1 MIERKQTPPVFK
13 VYTRYKPYL
22 RLDFFFRCAY
32 CGITEYRWGSDR
44 NFVVEHFRPKSR
56 FPKLACTYSNLYYAC
71 NRCNDFKSD
80 IWPSALL
87 FKKGYG
93 WADPCASEVYVEHLS
108 ELEDG
113 TVAART
119 NIGEYTRTHLRLNG
133 RPYLVQWR
141 RERRELIADVEAT
154 TKIIERVRSSGA
166 KLGQAERRNLSRL
179 IHSHQKLCE
188 RLRLEY

>member
-1 MIERKQTPPVFK
+1 M
-13 VYTRYKPYL
+13 
-22 RLDFFFRCAY
+22 
-32 CGITEYRWGSDR
+32 GSDR